1 MPQLDELPI
10 KSPEST
16 VLNEGR
22 GRIKGR
28 NVDCFSSG
36 ALYIYLGT
44 TDAIPIHSTGSILH
58 QRPEFYEKRQETCCR
73 DDLYEEKIE
82 RNETITSRPME

>member
-10 KSPEST
+10 KSPESP

-44 TDAIPIHSTGSILH
+44 TDAIPIHSLEASYINVQGFMKNAK
-58 QRPEFYEKRQETCCR
+58 RPVAEMIFMKKR
-73 DDLYEEKIE
+73 
-82 RNETITSRPME
+82 